1 MSQHVIDVLWHPSTD
16 AAYVAEA
23 GDALEWTLR
32 MFRLEGRVSVR
43 RVGAWTGNP
52 RAADVFGRG
61 IDAVL
66 PLADRSA
73 RKFSRYAEG
82 QIDPCTLTIALS
94 DRSWRAAHDASPGY
108 AVCLFPQDFGHAA
121 DDYVFGMA
129 IPGEGFVVSTY
140 RYLSDPRLTDRIGT
154 FRTTIVHELGHLL
167 GAPDGRRGEALRDW
181 FGAHCMRPCVM
192 AQNDD
197 LPEWERDQLAAL
209 RSAEPFCPLCRQDVE
224 RYIAENHP

>member
-1 MSQHVIDVLWHPSTD
+1 LSQHVIDVLWHPSTD

-94 DRSWRAAHDASPGY
+94 DRSWGQRVVFDGDFFCSVFDKDGDDQSIGAAEYSIDG
-108 AVCLFPQDFGHAA
+108 VGVIFICQCCL
-121 DDYVFGMA
+121 
-129 IPGEGFVVSTY
+129 VS
-140 RYLSDPRLTDRIGT
+140 
-154 FRTTIVHELGHLL
+154 
-167 GAPDGRRGEALRDW
+167 
-181 FGAHCMRPCVM
+181 
-192 AQNDD
+192 
-197 LPEWERDQLAAL
+197 
-209 RSAEPFCPLCRQDVE
+209 
-224 RYIAENHP
+224 